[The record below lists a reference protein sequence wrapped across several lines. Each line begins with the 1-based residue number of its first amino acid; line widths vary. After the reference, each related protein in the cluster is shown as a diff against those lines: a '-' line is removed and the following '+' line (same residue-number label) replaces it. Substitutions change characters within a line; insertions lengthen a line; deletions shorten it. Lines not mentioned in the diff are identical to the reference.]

1 MPAGICC
8 VHFHIYRSSH
18 PEVFFKKVFYKSFR
32 QFTGEQPCKSVTSTV
47 FFCKY
52 AAYAF
57 FREDFW
63 TLVSIYCSKYRGYK
77 YKGFLQA
84 GEKLEIYFN
93 LINTF
98 SNFMRDVR
106 FVTKG

>member
-1 MPAGICC
+1 ML
-8 VHFHIYRSSH
+8 RSLSYIQKQS
-18 PEVFFKKVFYKSFR
+18 PRGVFQERCSTNHLDSLQENNRAKARLYS
-32 QFTGEQPCKSVTSTV
+32 STV

-63 TLVSIYCSKYRGYK
+63 RLASIYCSKYRGYK